1 MDQGNDSIVGTWR
14 LVSVVARPA
23 SGGEAVNAMGE
34 NPSGFLTY
42 TSDGRMTAI
51 LASSGRQSL
60 SVVDP
65 VGAPAA
71 ERAEAFATFIAYAG
85 RYTVDADRITHHVEV
100 SWLQNWVG
108 ADQIRFARLQGSV
121 LTLRSP
127 PTLMG
132 GKPMVAELVWT
143 RLG

>member
-23 SGGEAVNAMGE
+23 SGGEAVNAIGE

-51 LASSGRQSL
+51 LASGGRQHL
-60 SVVDP
+60 SVADP
-65 VGAPAA
+65 MGAPSA

-85 RYTVDADRITHHVEV
+85 GYTVDADRITHHVEV

-108 ADQIRFARLQGSV
+108 ADQVRFARLQGNR
-121 LTLRSP
+121 LTLSSA

-132 GKPMVAELVWT
+132 GKQMVAELAWA
-143 RLG
+143 RL